1 MIILSSLLTSLQK
14 ELGSFNSNEEFPDL
28 YRYINSAINYIYNY
42 RDWDWNKKTYTMTY
56 TTANTEQTM
65 SIYPYKVFYVK
76 FWDEIMNVYDREQWF
91 VAQDTGNAV
100 WVYENIFIT
109 WTAGTYDILY
119 ARTAPILTA
128 LDTVIDMPDFFKD
141 VIQMIAVHF
150 AYKDIK
156 DYQTANAILGQANA
170 ILNPST
176 ERTVNTLPRNQ
187 TRLGS
192 AYSF

>member
-1 MIILSSLLTSLQK
+1 MIILSSLITSLQK
-14 ELGSFNSNEEFPDL
+14 ELGSFNTNEEFPDM
-28 YRYINSAINYIYNY
+28 YRYINSAINYVYNY

-56 TTANTEQTM
+56 ATSNVEQTM

-76 FWDEIMNVYDREQWF
+76 YGDEILNVFDREQWF
-91 VAQDTGNAV
+91 VAQDTWNAV
-100 WVYENIFIT
+100 WVYENIFV
-109 WTAGTYDILY
+109 AGTPGTYTILY
-119 ARTAPILTA
+119 ARTAPIVSA
-128 LDTVIDMPDFFKD
+128 VDTTIDMPDYFKD

-150 AYKDIK
+150 SYKDIK

-176 ERTVNTLPRNQ
+176 ERSVNTLPRNPS
-187 TRLGS
+187 RMGS